1 MPNPACEK
9 CKPDKPEQ
17 HDALVDRTGC
27 AIQYD
32 KVKTCM
38 RKYAGNVSDCDAEWT
53 SFRACFASLKKQAT
67 AE

>member
-32 KVKTCM
+32 KVKMCM

-53 SFRACFASLKKQAT
+53 SFRA
-67 AE
+67 